1 MTTYSILISPVT
13 TLSSIALY
21 SVPVHSIGL
30 NSWRYDMPN
39 SFYICSQS
47 TAQELTDIFLLH
59 LQNAI
64 NYRFLII
71 EISENRQGFL
81 PKDTWN
87 FIKNNS

>member
-1 MTTYSILISPVT
+1 MVYALLYNNNFGDREFVKKMIQSIDKIT
-13 TLSSIALY
+13 A
-21 SVPVHSIGL
+21 
-30 NSWRYDMPN
+30 WRYDMPN

-47 TAQELTDIFLLH
+47 TAQELTDIFLLY